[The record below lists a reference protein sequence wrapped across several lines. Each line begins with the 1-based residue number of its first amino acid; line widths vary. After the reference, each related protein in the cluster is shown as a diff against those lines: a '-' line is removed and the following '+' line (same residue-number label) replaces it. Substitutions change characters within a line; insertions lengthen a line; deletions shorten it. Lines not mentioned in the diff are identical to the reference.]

1 MCGIAGFIDK
11 KKVLKS
17 EAGKVRLKLMLQT
30 IKHRGRDDRGFF
42 INDNIYLGHN
52 RLSIIDLSQ
61 QGHQPMLSTDQQQA
75 ITFNGEIYNF
85 GETKKALH
93 KNYSFKT
100 QTDAEVILA
109 AYRQWGL
116 KRSLEKHQGMFAFAL
131 YDGSK
136 NKLFLALDRFG
147 IKPLYYINLKNFFF
161 FASEIKA
168 LLTTPEVKAK
178 LNSDKLSEFLMF
190 RHLAGK
196 HTLFRDIY
204 RLEPGQFI
212 SIDLSKFK
220 LTSTS

>member
-100 QTDAEVILA
+100 QTDTEVILA

-147 IKPLYYINLKNFFF
+147 IKQ
-161 FASEIKA
+161 
-168 LLTTPEVKAK
+168 
-178 LNSDKLSEFLMF
+178 M
-190 RHLAGK
+190 
-196 HTLFRDIY
+196 
-204 RLEPGQFI
+204 
-212 SIDLSKFK
+212 
-220 LTSTS
+220 